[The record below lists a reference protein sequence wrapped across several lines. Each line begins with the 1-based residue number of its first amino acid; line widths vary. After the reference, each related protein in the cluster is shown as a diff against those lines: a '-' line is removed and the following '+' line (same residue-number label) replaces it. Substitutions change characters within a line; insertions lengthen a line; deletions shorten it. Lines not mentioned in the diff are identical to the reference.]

1 MVVLI
6 MFETSGER
14 IKNEERLRQRKD
26 FVSEGLG
33 MDSFPIRRK
42 KNG

>member
-1 MVVLI
+1 MIVLF

-26 FVSEGLG
+26 FGLERNWG
-33 MDSFPIRRK
+33 QPLTGDK
-42 KNG
+42 VDE